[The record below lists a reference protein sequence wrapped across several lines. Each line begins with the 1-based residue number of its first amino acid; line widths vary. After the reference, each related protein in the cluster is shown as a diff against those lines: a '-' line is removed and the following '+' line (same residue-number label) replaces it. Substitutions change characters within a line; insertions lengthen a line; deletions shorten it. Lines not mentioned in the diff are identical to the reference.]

1 MFYRSAVLLLLLTR
15 LVTGSPPERRRQAES
30 LVTHQ
35 KLVTFEDVTK
45 ASGIQFRN
53 SNSPTPE
60 KYLIETMTGGVA
72 VFDYD
77 NDGWPDIFLVNGA
90 RIKSGQKDDEPL
102 DKSSPDCWNRL

>member
-1 MFYRSAVLLLLLTR
+1 MCYRSAVLLLFATCLL
-15 LVTGSPPERRRQAES
+15 GAAAPKP
-30 LVTHQ
+30 
-35 KLVTFEDVTK
+35 VTFEDVTK

-53 SNSPTPE
+53 YNSPTPE

-90 RIKSGQKDDEPL
+90 RVKSGQQDQ
-102 DKSSPDCWNRL
+102 RAAG